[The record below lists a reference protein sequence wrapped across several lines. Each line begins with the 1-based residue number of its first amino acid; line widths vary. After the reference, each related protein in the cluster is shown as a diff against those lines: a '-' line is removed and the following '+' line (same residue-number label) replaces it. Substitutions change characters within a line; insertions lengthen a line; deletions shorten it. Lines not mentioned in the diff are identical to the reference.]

1 MNCDVTSHVDVTL
14 SLWAMALHLVLM
26 AGKQSK
32 TSNHVAVSN
41 VACCC
46 IRNTDIFDA

>member
-1 MNCDVTSHVDVTL
+1 MNCDVTSIVDVTL

-32 TSNHVAVSN
+32 TSGHIAVSN

-46 IRNTDIFDA
+46 MTNTGIYGL